1 MTTIRYA
8 RFVLVDPDKGF
19 IAWYESAATAA
30 REQQRHGGQL
40 FDLDLDDPQTI
51 EQTLHAARQN
61 MGVE

>member
-19 IAWYESAATAA
+19 IAWYERAATAA
-30 REQQRHGGQL
+30 SEKELHGGTL
-40 FDLDLDDPQTI
+40 FDLDTDDPQII